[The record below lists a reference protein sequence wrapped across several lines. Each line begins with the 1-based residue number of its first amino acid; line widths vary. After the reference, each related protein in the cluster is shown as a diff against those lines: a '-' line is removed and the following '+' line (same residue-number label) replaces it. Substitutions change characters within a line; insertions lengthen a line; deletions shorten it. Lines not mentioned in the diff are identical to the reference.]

1 MYQYIEHA
9 HLIYLHLSPI
19 SSRTYVGLCGS
30 FPLRMAMDLGFVAA
44 DVLRPAHTPRAQ
56 RLVLDSVFVCACDNM
71 NCMCIYIIWV
81 CQGYSPNNF
90 DGDRYDDPL
99 ELDISY
105 FQTNQCG
112 YIIIYIYVGER
123 EREKKE
129 RKKEQKKTREK
140 TKKRKEEGGCWRSL
154 PPSIRFH

>member
-30 FPLRMAMDLGFVAA
+30 FPTRMAMDLGFVAA

-71 NCMCIYIIWV
+71 NCMYIYNMGVSRVFSQQFRWGSLWWSIGIGHKLFSDKPMWLYNNIYI
-81 CQGYSPNNF
+81 C
-90 DGDRYDDPL
+90 R
-99 ELDISY
+99 
-105 FQTNQCG
+105 
-112 YIIIYIYVGER
+112 R
-123 EREKKE
+123 EREERTKE
-129 RKKEQKKTREK
+129 KKEQKKTREK
-140 TKKRKEEGGCWRSL
+140 NKEKKGRRWML
-154 PPSIRFH
+154 AVPSA